1 MGDWGSRLIMLSPI
15 VDRRSTISS
24 MACDCDTSKCCLI
37 YEPSVTMRMRPW
49 IMPPIAPDR
58 DTQIGRSAAGE
69 RALWPYGLWISIRMN
84 SIALDLG
91 RRWRRA
97 LNLWQTI
104 IVIISVWP
112 TSSRYWGRSSPAP
125 AVLPFNLIRATL
137 VCATCGPW
145 MRWQMLPTA
154 AFSCSCRCSRSRSD
168 LHFAG
173 NLCNKIAINSRG

>member
-1 MGDWGSRLIMLSPI
+1 MLL
-15 VDRRSTISS
+15 DLR
-24 MACDCDTSKCCLI
+24 AFGNN
-37 YEPSVTMRMRPW
+37 EN
-49 IMPPIAPDR
+49 APMNNATDR

-154 AFSCSCRCSRSRSD
+154 AFSCSCRCRCSRSD